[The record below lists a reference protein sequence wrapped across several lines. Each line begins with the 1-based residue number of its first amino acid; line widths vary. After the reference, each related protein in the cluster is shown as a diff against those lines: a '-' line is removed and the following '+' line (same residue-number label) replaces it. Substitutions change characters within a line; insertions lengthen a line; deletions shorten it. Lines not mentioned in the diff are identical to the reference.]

1 MRANH
6 KRKWVELKTGKGIIE
21 VEVQPGQ
28 FVFGRHS
35 AAKDLSMNPNTV
47 WKRMQK
53 LKNLENLNI
62 ESNTQYSIITITNW
76 HSYQVDEK
84 ESNIESNKQVTS
96 KEQASNTDKND
107 KNVNTYTDDFLE
119 FWQAYPK
126 KVGKG
131 AAWSAWKKTKKQR
144 PPNGRVV
151 EAVNTQKRSDQWSRN
166 GGQYIPNPATW
177 LNQHRW
183 EDEASPPKPPGPST
197 ALPTEEEEKA
207 EQQRL
212 KEMFK

>member
-107 KNVNTYTDDFLE
+107 KNDKNVNTYTDDFLE

-151 EAVNTQKRSDQWSRN
+151 EAVNTQKRSDQWSRD

-183 EDEASPPKPPGPST
+183 EDEAEAAHQEPIIERVP
-197 ALPTEEEEKA
+197 
-207 EQQRL
+207 
-212 KEMFK
+212 F

>member
-1 MRANH
+1 MWTYCLMRANH

-107 KNVNTYTDDFLE
+107 KNDKNVNTYTDDFLE

-151 EAVNTQKRSDQWSRN
+151 EAVNTQKRSDQWSRD

-183 EDEASPPKPPGPST
+183 EDEAEAAHQEPIIERVP
-197 ALPTEEEEKA
+197 
-207 EQQRL
+207 
-212 KEMFK
+212 F